1 MYFFSIFQIYFTWW
15 LIMAVS
21 FSCGKD
27 LGQGHTHQE
36 EGDLGHVQETEEGQ
50 GHHRGAGIGL
60 FYIH

>member
-1 MYFFSIFQIYFTWW
+1 
-15 LIMAVS
+15 MAVS